1 MPDPAP
7 TAPTAPAAQ
16 AGHRHVEVAS
26 PVGPL
31 TLVADGD
38 RLVGLHFAGGRHR
51 PDWLGGPAD
60 PVDPLFVDARGQLA
74 DYFAGERTDFALPLA
89 PTGPAL
95 HREVW
100 QRLLRIPYGELV
112 TYGDVA
118 IELGD
123 RSLAQAVG
131 QAVGHNPIAIV
142 IPCHRVVGADGSMT
156 GFGGGIPR
164 KRYLL
169 ELERRD
175 TLLPLEPPG

>member
-1 MPDPAP
+1 MTDPVSR
-7 TAPTAPAAQ
+7 
-16 AGHRHVEVAS
+16 RHVGVES

-51 PDWLGGPAD
+51 PEWLGEPGDPAE
-60 PVDPLFVDARGQLA
+60 PLFAEARSQLA
-74 DYFAGERTDFALPLA
+74 DYFAGDRTAFDLPLA
-89 PTGPAL
+89 PSGPDL
-95 HREVW
+95 HRRVW
-100 QRLLRIPYGELV
+100 QRLLTIPYGEPV
-112 TYGDVA
+112 TYGDLA
-118 IELGD
+118 TELGD

-131 QAVGHNPIAIV
+131 QAVGHNPIAVV